1 MPTDSGELTSVNLGA
16 ILEGLI
22 EAGVDF
28 ILVGGLAAVVQ
39 GAPVTTMDVDI
50 VHNQSPENIAKL
62 LSFLKSV
69 DAFHRRPDDK
79 IIEPKEG
86 DISGMG
92 HALFTTQLGPLD
104 ILAVIEEGRAYGDL
118 LEHTVEIEF
127 RNHTIR
133 VLELKMLI
141 QLKRTSTDPKDMQ
154 RLPVLE
160 ETLRQLKEE
169 FDSE

>member
-1 MPTDSGELTSVNLGA
+1 MPTDSEESTSVNLGA
-16 ILEGLI
+16 ILEGLV

-50 VHNQSPENIAKL
+50 VHNQSSENIAKL
-62 LSFLKSV
+62 LSFLKSI
-69 DAFHRRPDDK
+69 DAFHRRPVDK
-79 IIEPKEG
+79 VSEPKEG

-92 HALFTTQLGPLD
+92 HAFFTTQLGPLD
-104 ILAVIEEGRAYGDL
+104 ILAVIEEGRAYGEL

-133 VLELKMLI
+133 VLDLKMLI
-141 QLKRTSTDPKDMQ
+141 QLKRNSTDPKDRQ

-160 ETLRQLKEE
+160 ETLRQLKKEY
-169 FDSE
+169 DSE